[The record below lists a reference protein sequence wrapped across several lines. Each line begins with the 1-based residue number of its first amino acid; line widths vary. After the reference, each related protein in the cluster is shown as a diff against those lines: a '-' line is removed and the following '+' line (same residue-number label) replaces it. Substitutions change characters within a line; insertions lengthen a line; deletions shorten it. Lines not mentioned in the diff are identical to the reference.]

1 VDTDLLL
8 TKIESLRKC
17 IARIEEKRPADS
29 SILHSDLD
37 LQDII
42 SVNLERA
49 VQQCVDI
56 AAIIIAD
63 TENPPP
69 ATMSSSFTMLAE
81 YGYIDHDL
89 SENLRSAV
97 GFRNIAVHE
106 YYKIDWEIVFS
117 IISNSLDDFR
127 KFAAVVM
134 SIVDTSPLA

>member
-1 VDTDLLL
+1 MDIDLLL
-8 TKIESLRKC
+8 TRIESLRKC
-17 IARIEEKRPADS
+17 IRRIEEKRPADS
-29 SILHSDLD
+29 SILHNDPD

-63 TENPPP
+63 TESPPP
-69 ATMSSSFTMLAE
+69 ATMSSSFVMLAE

-89 SENLRSAV
+89 SEKLRKAV

-106 YYKIDWEIVFS
+106 YYKIDWEVVFS

-127 KFAAVVM
+127 KFAAAVM
-134 SIVDTSPLA
+134 NIIESSPLI